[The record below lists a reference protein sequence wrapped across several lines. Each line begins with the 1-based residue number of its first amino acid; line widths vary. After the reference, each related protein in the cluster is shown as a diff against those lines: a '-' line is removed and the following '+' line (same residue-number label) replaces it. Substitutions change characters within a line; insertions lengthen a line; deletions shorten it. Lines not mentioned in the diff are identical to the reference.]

1 MILQG
6 KFELGGKS
14 PSTTTK
20 LCLETSE
27 KYGYLIVASDNVIE
41 ILSVPA
47 LESKFDSGDSFQSLC
62 NDLAPLVLSLDEKVI
77 CISLSCSERFLAVF
91 MQSRL
96 LLMDFHGILMDKR
109 YESTKHCIQ
118 YFEFPC
124 KSLAYDPVLSW
135 YPYSQSQQ
143 ANNSCSSS
151 NDGSDDLL
159 LVSGNNGE
167 LCLVSGTAGFVNRI
181 SDTKY
186 TSFSWSP
193 PTSATSSR
201 ETQRQ
206 TQLIGAAATCNRIDI
221 LDIRSGRVIYT
232 VDDVLETGDGNV
244 CCEITHLHWF
254 RPDAVFVGGRTRS
267 TDGDNDDAPEL
278 LVGIVRL
285 SLNIGDT
292 ATVSNVEKNVIT
304 DTICP
309 PERSDV
315 DIVLSSRYIEQW

>member
-1 MILQG
+1 MEVILQG
-6 KFELGGKS
+6 KFEFGGKS
-14 PSTTTK
+14 PNATTK

-41 ILSVPA
+41 ILSVPV
-47 LESKFDSGDSFQSLC
+47 LESKFDSGDSSQSLR

-91 MQSRL
+91 MQSQL

-124 KSLAYDPVLSW
+124 KSLPYIPVLSW
-135 YPYSQSQQ
+135 YPSQSRQ
-143 ANNSCSSS
+143 ANRGN

-167 LCLVSGTAGFVNRI
+167 LCLVSGITGFVKRI

-193 PTSATSSR
+193 ATSALTSR

-221 LDIRSGRVIYT
+221 LDIRSGRIIHT
-232 VDDVLETGDGNV
+232 VDDVMGTGDDNV

-254 RPDAVFVGGRTRS
+254 RPDAVFVGGHTRS
-267 TDGDNDDAPEL
+267 ANGGNDDAPEL
-278 LVGIVRL
+278 IVGLVRL
-285 SLNIGDT
+285 TLSIGDT
-292 ATVSNVEKNVIT
+292 PTVSNVEKIVVT

-315 DIVLSSRYIEQW
+315 EIVLSSRYIEQW